1 MVLLELARPE
11 VPLDAL
17 DLEAR
22 ELGPLDGDGVP
33 GDTAVGV
40 LNQQLMGQIVISFS
54 YSVLVD
60 DVEHNR
66 HLALEGAEVDVHH
79 SADLE
84 ELSEDL

>member
-1 MVLLELARPE
+1 MGMECLGTPPSVFSTSNLLCE
-11 VPLDAL
+11 
-17 DLEAR
+17 
-22 ELGPLDGDGVP
+22 
-33 GDTAVGV
+33 
-40 LNQQLMGQIVISFS
+40 IVISFS

-60 DVEHNR
+60 DVKHNR